1 MFLSFYSVSVSTVC
15 MWLCTKHEIKQHPRK
30 LPQIKVHRGLTSIL
44 RLKKYRNYAGWT
56 FEHYTG
62 DASSASQLLPSTS
75 SFLSYFSFFCSFFH
89 SYFSCFTSVTPPPFI
104 SSSTHIFLLL
114 NLFILILLPSSPQL
128 FSSSFLLFR
137 GRPKPPSHHSA
148 LQRQIHPEATQA
160 VIVII
165 LIIMITPSPSS
176 PSSPSLTLHSPATE
190 TSRHRS
196 SCHRH
201 HDIESSL
208 SSSSILVRWW
218 RSSSSSA

>member
-1 MFLSFYSVSVSTVC
+1 M
-15 MWLCTKHEIKQHPRK
+15 P
-30 LPQIKVHRGLTSIL
+30 
-44 RLKKYRNYAGWT
+44 GWT

-75 SFLSYFSFFCSFFH
+75 SFLSYFFFFCSFFH
-89 SYFSCFTSVTPPPFI
+89 SYFSCFTSVSPPPFI
-104 SSSTHIFLLL
+104 SGSTHIFLLL
-114 NLFILILLPSSPQL
+114 NLFILILVPSSQL

-190 TSRHRS
+190 TSCHRS
-196 SCHRH
+196 CCHRH
-201 HDIESSL
+201 HDFESSL

>member
-1 MFLSFYSVSVSTVC
+1 M
-15 MWLCTKHEIKQHPRK
+15 P
-30 LPQIKVHRGLTSIL
+30 
-44 RLKKYRNYAGWT
+44 GWT

-75 SFLSYFSFFCSFFH
+75 SFLSYFFFCSFFYP
-89 SYFSCFTSVTPPPFI
+89 YFSCFTSVTPPPFI
-104 SSSTHIFLLL
+104 SGSTHIFLLL
-114 NLFILILLPSSPQL
+114 NLFILILGPSAPQL

-148 LQRQIHPEATQA
+148 LQRQIHPVTTQA

-165 LIIMITPSPSS
+165 LIIMITPS

>member
-1 MFLSFYSVSVSTVC
+1 M
-15 MWLCTKHEIKQHPRK
+15 P
-30 LPQIKVHRGLTSIL
+30 
-44 RLKKYRNYAGWT
+44 GWT

-75 SFLSYFSFFCSFFH
+75 SFLSYFFFFCSFFH

-114 NLFILILLPSSPQL
+114 NLFILILVPSAPQL

-148 LQRQIHPEATQA
+148 LQRQIHPDNTQA

-176 PSSPSLTLHSPATE
+176 PSLTLHSPATE
-190 TSRHRS
+190 TSCHRS
-196 SCHRH
+196 CCHRH
-201 HDIESSL
+201 HDFESSL
-208 SSSSILVRWW
+208 SSSSSILVRWHIPKIPTEVLPIGKNSVGISSGFL
-218 RSSSSSA
+218 SSSSSCRGCWFYRLWDTLWWQCWWWWWS